1 MTSVIWPFE
10 ERVRIIKGFEP
21 LEPPV
26 FNDGNE
32 DTFRFN
38 VWGLYYRVCEAIKS
52 YIVLY
57 ETNIIFDALIIAG
70 HALETCAMLSYIKDN
85 SREEAKREKYN
96 SYFAGMIFNRIFA
109 NLEISQTLEDDISW
123 MCYSHLLKMFYTVG
137 KTIVSKNK
145 DYEEVIKKINYRKGP
160 NKEKMAL
167 FKKSFSPIKVSEYI
181 ETFSNNISNIDDG
194 IFKFFYG
201 KYCSF
206 KHGNMLTPGASFEP
220 EYKYEDDLKGYS
232 LSLICILVY
241 YLDTSKLNAFD
252 INNIPSI
259 KGFKPTS
266 SSTRVGE

>member
-1 MTSVIWPFE
+1 MDSIIWPFE
-10 ERVRIIKGFEP
+10 DRIRIIKGFGP
-21 LEPPV
+21 LETPV

-57 ETNIIFDALIIAG
+57 EADRIFDALIIAG

-85 SREEAKREKYN
+85 PSEDAKREKYN

-109 NLEISQTLEDDISW
+109 NLETSESLEDDISW
-123 MCYSHLLKMFYTVG
+123 ICYSHLLKMFYTVG
-137 KTIVSKNK
+137 KAIVSKNK
-145 DYEEVIKKINYRKGP
+145 DYEDVIKKINYRKGP

-181 ETFSNNISNIDDG
+181 EGFSNNISHIDDG
-194 IFKFFYG
+194 MFKFFYS

-241 YLDTSKLNAFD
+241 YLDISKLNAFD

-259 KGFKPTS
+259 KGFKPTL
-266 SSTRVGE
+266 SSTRVGG